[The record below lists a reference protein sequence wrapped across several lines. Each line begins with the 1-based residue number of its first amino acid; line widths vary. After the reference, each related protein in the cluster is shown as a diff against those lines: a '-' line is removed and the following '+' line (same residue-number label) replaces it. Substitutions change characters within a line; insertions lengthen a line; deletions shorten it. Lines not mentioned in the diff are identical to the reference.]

1 MSQTVKLEF
10 DMIGEKDWE
19 AFDAPSLV
27 GNSLRFVSGDPE
39 GQRFRVHYFRDTQKN
54 LVARVWFGPE
64 TEGPP
69 GHAHG
74 GAMAAVLDEVLG
86 LAAWAAGHPIVVG
99 KLNIHFSQLLPL
111 ETVMQVESE
120 IVSVEGRKV
129 KVKGKIVSA
138 DETLYASADCL
149 CINILKS

>member
-1 MSQTVKLEF
+1 MSKQKSTGFELK
-10 DMIGEKDWE
+10 GEKNWE
-19 AFDAPSLV
+19 PFDAPSLV

-39 GQRFRVHYFRDTQKN
+39 GERFRMRYFRDENQA

-74 GAMAAVLDEVLG
+74 GSMAAVLDEVLG
-86 LAAWAAGHPIVVG
+86 LAAWAAGHPVVVG

-111 ETVMQVESE
+111 LTVMQVESQV
-120 IVSVEGRKV
+120 VSVEGRKV
-129 KVKGKIVSA
+129 KVKGRIVGS
-138 DETLYASADCL
+138 DGTEFASADCL

>member
-1 MSQTVKLEF
+1 MSDRQKITF
-10 DMIGEKDWE
+10 DLNGEQDWE
-19 AFDAPSLV
+19 PFDAPSLV

-39 GQRFRVHYFRDTQKN
+39 GQRFRVRYFRDHRLA

-99 KLNIHFSQLLPL
+99 RLNIHFSQLLPL
-111 ETVMQVESE
+111 LTVMQVESE
-120 IVSVEGRKV
+120 VVSVEGRKI
-129 KVKGKIVSA
+129 KVKGKILSA
-138 DETLYASADCL
+138 DGTIYASAEAL

>member
-1 MSQTVKLEF
+1 MTAEKKEQF
-10 DMIGEKDWE
+10 DLAGEKGWV

-27 GNSLRFVSGDPE
+27 GNSLKFVSGDPE
-39 GQRFRVHYFRDTQKN
+39 GERFRVRYYRDEEED
-54 LVARVWFGPE
+54 LIARVWFGPE

-111 ETVMQVESE
+111 LTVMQVESE
-120 IVSVEGRKV
+120 VVSVEGRKV
-129 KVKGKIVSA
+129 KVKGRIVGK
-138 DETLYASADCL
+138 DGTEYASADCL